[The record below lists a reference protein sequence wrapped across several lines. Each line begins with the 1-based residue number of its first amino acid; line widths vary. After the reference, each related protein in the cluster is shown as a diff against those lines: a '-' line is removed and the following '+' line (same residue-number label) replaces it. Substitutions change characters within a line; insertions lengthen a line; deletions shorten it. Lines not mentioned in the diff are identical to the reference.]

1 MSVCTNICTA
11 IICFLLIV
19 ALKGR
24 KRNAWSH
31 HIVRESRPETIV
43 VKHVTK
49 TGEFMCK
56 MHVPTNYISFGSP
69 CGSAQDHHKL
79 LEILDGYSIG
89 EQGLDFPTF
98 PDLVA
103 DICANGPIRR
113 YVESIIERTAT
124 DANNNS
130 SRRRKRGISIHHL
143 NSRCCY

>member
-1 MSVCTNICTA
+1 
-11 IICFLLIV
+11 
-19 ALKGR
+19 
-24 KRNAWSH
+24 
-31 HIVRESRPETIV
+31 
-43 VKHVTK
+43 
-49 TGEFMCK
+49 MCK

-130 SRRRKRGISIHHL
+130 SRRRKRGISINHL
-143 NSRCCY
+143 NSREVRLLVCFTFSYVLLLNVLITLSTY